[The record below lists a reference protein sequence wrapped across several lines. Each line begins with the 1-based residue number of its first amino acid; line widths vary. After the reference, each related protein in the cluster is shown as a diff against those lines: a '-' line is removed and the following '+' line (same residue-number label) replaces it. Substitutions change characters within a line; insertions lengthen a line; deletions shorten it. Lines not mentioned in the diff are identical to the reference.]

1 MDFDHR
7 FDNALYMDGEFVE
20 RKTGA
25 LKLAYEK
32 NKELA
37 VVHGGPAV
45 MEVFG
50 EVPFE
55 PQIKSEALTLD
66 TKQQK
71 LSVKYSNDA
80 AKAKREALQ

>member
-1 MDFDHR
+1 
-7 FDNALYMDGEFVE
+7 MDGEFVE

-37 VVHGGPAV
+37 AVHGGPAV

-50 EVPFE
+50 EVP
-55 PQIKSEALTLD
+55 
-66 TKQQK
+66 
-71 LSVKYSNDA
+71 LSHRLRA
-80 AKAKREALQ
+80 RL